1 MEWLPGGN
9 TVLASFLLVRKV
21 DPNVPFPIETASDQA
36 NSRAKGKS
44 TKSKKSDKKKKGDDK
59 AKEEPKEQENANQP
73 ASSNPDPSSTAPE
86 SKPTAT
92 ETEKPAE
99 AQSDKPTAA
108 PDNNNNNLDSKPTQA
123 NPESN
128 TILKEYY
135 QPVTFRITSANPK
148 VLEPLARVV
157 KPADEV
163 RKYMNE
169 IMDRAERAPDGFL
182 ALRLPR
188 EGVETEKENE
198 ESKKGGAN
206 GTPVP
211 VSGARKSSRGKNV
224 VVEQE
229 DVVDTEN
236 EGIGAVEEEE
246 EELKD
251 YYGPPTGLSLW

>member
-1 MEWLPGGN
+1 
-9 TVLASFLLVRKV
+9 
-21 DPNVPFPIETASDQA
+21 
-36 NSRAKGKS
+36 
-44 TKSKKSDKKKKGDDK
+44 
-59 AKEEPKEQENANQP
+59 
-73 ASSNPDPSSTAPE
+73 
-86 SKPTAT
+86 
-92 ETEKPAE
+92 
-99 AQSDKPTAA
+99 
-108 PDNNNNNLDSKPTQA
+108 
-123 NPESN
+123 
-128 TILKEYY
+128 
-135 QPVTFRITSANPK
+135 
-148 VLEPLARVV
+148 
-157 KPADEV
+157 
-163 RKYMNE
+163 MNE